1 MPEDR
6 ASFTLRDWIAEN
18 GFGAPERVVKGIH
31 MFREGGKGFGKDF
44 RDIAEEHKR
53 EVEAVKKIY
62 GEVLGML
69 HGHALRDTADSL
81 IFLGGT
87 MPTYVKAPK
96 ELRFGRPT
104 RR

>member
-1 MPEDR
+1 VPEDR
-6 ASFTLRDWIAEN
+6 ADFILRDWIAEN
-18 GFGAPERVVKGIH
+18 GFGAPEKVVKGIH

-44 RDIAEEHKR
+44 REIAEEHKR
-53 EVEAVKKIY
+53 EVEAVGKIY
-62 GEVLGML
+62 SEVLGMFMVIQL
-69 HGHALRDTADSL
+69 ETLL
-81 IFLGGT
+81 ILSCFIGGS